1 MAGLVLGGRRSPSV
15 VGATSRPRGL
25 WRTRNRTVKS
35 VIEWWLALGLVIAL
49 SPLFLVIA
57 LRIRRDGGPA
67 LFVQSRVG
75 LHGRPIQVFKFR
87 SMHVANCNPDAKF
100 SVQSDDPGVTA
111 FGARLRRSGL
121 DELPQLLNVL
131 NGSMSLIGPRPHV
144 PAMLVLGRDY
154 ADLVPL
160 YTDRLAARP
169 GMTGLAQVRGWCG
182 PVDTHEHAAARI
194 ACDRE
199 YIERWSPLLDLQ
211 ILVATGRMILCQAR
225 QKTRR

>member
-1 MAGLVLGGRRSPSV
+1 MAGLLLGGRKSPSV
-15 VGATSRPRGL
+15 VGVASRPRGL
-25 WRTRNRTVKS
+25 WLARNRTVKF
-35 VIEWWLALGLVIAL
+35 VIEWWLALGLVITL

-160 YTDRLAARP
+160 YTDRLAVGAGRSTRTNTQP
-169 GMTGLAQVRGWCG
+169 PA
-182 PVDTHEHAAARI
+182 
-194 ACDRE
+194 
-199 YIERWSPLLDLQ
+199 SP
-211 ILVATGRMILCQAR
+211 ATGSTSSAG
-225 QKTRR
+225 RRCWTCKSLWLPGG